1 MKWHPPLA
9 LVNTLRGIIGLR
21 IYFNFPHESD
31 AMALNPNITHEVYEG
46 GAYVSVPTDGIARPD
61 APPMLRS
68 DYKAFEEKFNKL
80 RHDTRAIL
88 SKLAWVAPS
97 KQNDPLPG
105 LSAVRRDAVIADL
118 KKHHVGWC
126 RPKTKTFGL
135 DDAARAVVRDLAS
148 GKKGFYSPVYN
159 VEGKPVFGEHFDH
172 AGNLSKPI
180 AKALGVSWQRPAQP
194 ATATAAP
201 QTAPS
206 RFAVVRTPVLH
217 PLHAA
222 R

>member
-1 MKWHPPLA
+1 
-9 LVNTLRGIIGLR
+9 
-21 IYFNFPHESD
+21 
-31 AMALNPNITHEVYEG
+31 MALNPNITHELYEG
-46 GAYVSVPTDGIARPD
+46 GAYVSVPADGIARPD

-88 SKLAWVAPS
+88 SKLAFVAPS
-97 KQNDPLPG
+97 KDDPLPG
-105 LSAVRRDAVIADL
+105 LSAVRREAVIADL
-118 KKHHVGWC
+118 KKHRVGWC
-126 RPKTKTFGL
+126 KPKTKTFGL
-135 DDAARAVVRDLAS
+135 DDAARAIVRDLNN

-180 AKALGVSWQRPAQP
+180 AKLLGVAWQRKPPAATTP
-194 ATATAAP
+194 ALP

-206 RFAVVRTPVLH
+206 RFAISRAHALPPTY
-217 PLHAA
+217 AA

>member
-1 MKWHPPLA
+1 M
-9 LVNTLRGIIGLR
+9 GLQR
-21 IYFNFPHESD
+21 DHNFSGESKN
-31 AMALNPNITHEVYEG
+31 MALNPNITHELYEG
-46 GAYVSVPTDGIARPD
+46 GAYVSVPADGIARPD

-88 SKLAWVAPS
+88 SKLSFVAPS
-97 KQNDPLPG
+97 KNDPLPG

-118 KKHHVGWC
+118 KKHRVGWC
-126 RPKTKTFGL
+126 KPKTKSFGL
-135 DDAARAVVRDLAS
+135 DDAARAIVRDLNS

-172 AGNLSKPI
+172 AGNLSKPV
-180 AKALGVSWQRPAQP
+180 AKALGVAWQRKAP
-194 ATATAAP
+194 AAP
-201 QTAPS
+201 PPLPRAAPS
-206 RFAVVRTPVLH
+206 RFAISRTPVL
-217 PLHAA
+217 PPAHAA

>member
-1 MKWHPPLA
+1 MSLQRVHNLS
-9 LVNTLRGIIGLR
+9 G
-21 IYFNFPHESD
+21 ESKN
-31 AMALNPNITHEVYEG
+31 MALNPNITHELYEG
-46 GAYVSVPTDGIARPD
+46 GLYVSVPADGIARPD

-88 SKLAWVAPS
+88 SKLAFVAPS
-97 KQNDPLPG
+97 KDDPLPG
-105 LSAVRRDAVIADL
+105 LSAVRREAVIADL
-118 KKHHVGWC
+118 KKHRVGWC
-126 RPKTKTFGL
+126 KPKTKTFGL
-135 DDAARAVVRDLAS
+135 DDAARAIVRDLNS

-180 AKALGVSWQRPAQP
+180 AKLLGVAWQRKAPAAPQP
-194 ATATAAP
+194 LP

-206 RFAVVRTPVLH
+206 RFAISRTPVL
-217 PLHAA
+217 PPAHAA